1 MMDKNEIE
9 TRFEQTYGAQPEK
22 SFFSPGR
29 INLIGEH
36 TDYNGGHVFP
46 CAITLGTW
54 GAARKRADR
63 RLRFY
68 SGNFEKLGVIET
80 DLDHL
85 QYAQKDNWA
94 NYAKGMIYYL
104 RQAGYSVEQGM
115 DIYIWGNLPQGGSGL
130 SSSASIEMLF
140 GVMTQALFN
149 LNVKRLELVKMGV
162 RTENE
167 FLGLSSGILDQFA
180 VGMSKTGNAILLD
193 TNTLDYQYV
202 PLDLKDNVIVIMN
215 TNKPRALVES
225 KYNERVAECQAA
237 LKDLQAQLKI
247 NALGEIDNQTFDE
260 YSYLF
265 SNEVNLKRARHAVS
279 ENQRCL
285 RGEAALEKGDLEEFG
300 RLQNASHVSLEYDYE
315 VTGKELD
322 TLAHAAWK
330 QPGVLGA
337 RMCGAG
343 FGGSGIALVAKD
355 QVENFEK
362 NVGQVYE
369 EKIGYA
375 PRFFVAEVADG
386 THEL

>member
-1 MMDKNEIE
+1 MNKEEIE
-9 TRFEQTYGAQPEK
+9 AKFEEIYQTKPDKA
-22 SFFSPGR
+22 FFSPGR

-54 GAARKRADR
+54 GAARKRDDQK
-63 RLRFY
+63 LHFY
-68 SGNFEKLGVIET
+68 SGNFEDLGIIEA
-80 DLDHL
+80 DLNNL
-85 QYAQKDNWA
+85 KYSQADNWT
-94 NYAKGMIYYL
+94 NYAKGMIFYI
-104 RQAGYSVEQGM
+104 QKAGYQVDRGM

-140 GVMTQALFN
+140 GVMVEKLFD
-149 LNVKRLELVKMGV
+149 LQIDRLDLVKMGV
-162 RTENE
+162 KTENE

-180 VGMSKTGNAILLD
+180 VGMSKKNQAILLD
-193 TNTLDYQYV
+193 TNTLDYKYV

-225 KYNERVAECQAA
+225 KYNERVEECQAA
-237 LKDLQAQLKI
+237 LKALQTKLDIQ
-247 NALGEIDNQTFDE
+247 ALGELNNEQFDE
-260 YSYLF
+260 YTYLL
-265 SNEVNLKRARHAVS
+265 SDNETYLKRARHAVS
-279 ENQRCL
+279 ENQRCI
-285 RGEAALEKGDLEEFG
+285 RGEAALEKGDLKEFG

-322 TLAHAAWK
+322 TLAHEAWK

-343 FGGSGIALVAKD
+343 FGGSGIALVQKD
-355 QVENFEK
+355 QVEAFK
-362 NVGQVYE
+362 ANVGKVYE

-375 PRFFVAEVADG
+375 PRFFTAEVADG